1 MSAIIMPAIETF
13 VFKSGVVE
21 TSVVEIS
28 VVFSFKVGTIVGI
41 VKTIAIVSVPGGI
54 GIIGISGEIVLIC
67 DGIISILV
75 YRGWCG
81 SIAIIVDRCALIYDR
96 RSRGDISGAG
106 RYIYSCTGDAE
117 ANVCIDIYL
126 RITFSSDEAG
136 SYEGG
141 KNK

>member
-1 MSAIIMPAIETF
+1 MSAIIMSAIETL
-13 VFKSGVVE
+13 VFKSGVVK

-28 VVFSFKVGTIVGI
+28 VVVSFKVGTIVGI
-41 VKTIAIVSVPGGI
+41 VKAIAIVSVPGGI
-54 GIIGISGEIVLIC
+54 GIIGISGELVLIC
-67 DGIISILV
+67 NAIISVLV

-81 SIAIIVDRCALIYDR
+81 GIAIIAGWCALIYD

-106 RYIYSCTGDAE
+106 RNIHSCAGDTE
-117 ANVCIDIYL
+117 ANVCVDIYL
-126 RITFSSDEAG
+126 RIAFSSDEAG